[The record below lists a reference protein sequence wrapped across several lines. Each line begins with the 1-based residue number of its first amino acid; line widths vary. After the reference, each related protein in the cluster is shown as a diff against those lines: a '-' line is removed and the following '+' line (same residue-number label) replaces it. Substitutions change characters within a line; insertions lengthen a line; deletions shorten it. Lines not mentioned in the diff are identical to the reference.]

1 MPRYLYVAKSFQG
14 ETKSGILE
22 APDEN
27 QLARVL
33 RQEGYVL
40 ISAEAEGVPKEK
52 KFEISLPFSR
62 GVSLSE
68 KMIFTRNLQVM
79 ISAGVSL
86 PRALSILSLQSK
98 SKKFKGILKDI
109 ENQIMKGK
117 SFSESLAKYPEVF
130 PEIMKSMIK
139 VGEQAGTLEDVL
151 KTLTRQME
159 REHELRSKIT
169 GAMIYPAVII
179 CAMIGIGI
187 LMLIT
192 VIPKLAE
199 TFEELNVDLP
209 ATTRFVISLGTFLA
223 QKWYA
228 AIFLIFIF
236 VLIFRFVLK
245 TKSGKKSMDFLTLKI
260 PIVSGI
266 IRKTNAAFTVR
277 TLSSLI
283 ISGVPIVQA
292 LEIVSGTL
300 GNSYFRNAIT
310 DAAEKVRKGAK
321 LSEAMKPYDKL
332 YPILVIQMI
341 EVGEETGETSS
352 ILEKLADFFEEE
364 VTNATKNLSSV
375 IEPVL
380 MLVIGGVVG
389 FFAVSMIQP
398 MYSMLGSIQ

>member
-1 MPRYLYVAKSFQG
+1 VPRYLYVAKSFQG
-14 ETKSGILE
+14 ETKSGTVE
-22 APDEN
+22 APDEH
-27 QLARVL
+27 QLARIL

-40 ISAEAEGVPKEK
+40 VSAEAEGATKEK
-52 KFEISLPFSR
+52 KFEISLPFLK

-98 SKKFKGILKDI
+98 SNKFKNILKDV
-109 ENQIMKGK
+109 ESQIMKGK
-117 SFSESLAKYPEVF
+117 SFSESLTKYPEVF
-130 PEIMKSMIK
+130 PEIMTSMIK

-159 REHELRSKIT
+159 RDHELRSKIT

-187 LMLIT
+187 LMLVT

-199 TFEELNVDLP
+199 TFRELNVDLP
-209 ATTRFVISLGTFLA
+209 PTTKFIIALGTFLA
-223 QKWYA
+223 EKWYA
-228 AIFLIFIF
+228 AIFLII
-236 VLIFRFVLK
+236 VLILIFRFALK
-245 TKSGKKSMDFLTLKI
+245 TKRGKRVMDFLTLKI

-266 IRKTNAAFTVR
+266 VRKTNAAFTVR

-283 ISGVPIVQA
+283 VSGVPIVQA
-292 LEIVSGTL
+292 LEIVAGTL
-300 GNSYFRNAIT
+300 GNSYFRDAIT
-310 DAAEKVRKGAK
+310 EAAEKVKKGAK

-332 YPILVIQMI
+332 YPVLVIQMI

-380 MLVIGGVVG
+380 MLIIGGVVG

-398 MYSMLGSIQ
+398 MYSMLGAIK